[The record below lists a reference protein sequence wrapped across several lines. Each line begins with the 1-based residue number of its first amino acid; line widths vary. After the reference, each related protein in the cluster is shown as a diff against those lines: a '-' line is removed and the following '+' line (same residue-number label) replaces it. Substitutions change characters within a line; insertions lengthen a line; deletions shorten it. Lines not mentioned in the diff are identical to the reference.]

1 MTIEVYLFIALG
13 VLVITW
19 SFASLF
25 KKSSDQNKTMLILIC
40 SVALVSGF
48 YLLTYQSVSNYQE
61 AKIEEESQRD
71 KVLEALVQ
79 YVESNPSDAQA
90 IKVIAEY
97 NLELGDYDE
106 AYRYY
111 QQAYLANDSNDISI
125 IIGLVESTL
134 LSRPEVLSY
143 DLNDLINQ
151 ALAIDPIDQRALWF
165 GGLIARANGDHEL
178 ARTRWLKLLEDSELS
193 IDMRQAIN
201 EQLSL
206 IN

>member
-1 MTIEVYLFIALG
+1 MFIALG

-25 KKSSDQNKTMLILIC
+25 KKSPDQNKTILILIC

-71 KVLEALVQ
+71 KVLEALVE

-134 LSRPEVLSY
+134 LSRPEVLIY
-143 DLNDLINQ
+143 DLNELINK

-165 GGLIARANGDHEL
+165 GGLIARANGDQEL

-193 IDMRQAIN
+193 VDMRQAIN
-201 EQLSL
+201 EQLTL

>member
-1 MTIEVYLFIALG
+1 MFIALG

-25 KKSSDQNKTMLILIC
+25 KKSPDQNKTILMLIC

-134 LSRPEVLSY
+134 LSRPEVLIY
-143 DLNDLINQ
+143 DLNELINK

-165 GGLIARANGDHEL
+165 GGLIARANGDQEL

>member
-13 VLVITW
+13 VIVIIW
-19 SFASLF
+19 GLSSFF
-25 KKSSDQNKTMLILIC
+25 KKSSDQTKTLLMLIC
-40 SVALVSGF
+40 SIALVSGF

-61 AKIEEESQRD
+61 AKDEEESQRD

-97 NLELGDYDE
+97 NLELGDYDQ

-111 QQAYLANDSNDISI
+111 QQAYLANVSNDISI

-134 LSRPEVLSY
+134 LSRPEVLIY

-151 ALAIDPIDQRALWF
+151 ALAINPIDQRALWF
-165 GGLIARANGDHEL
+165 GGLIARANGDQEL

-193 IDMRQAIN
+193 VDMRQAIN

-206 IN
+206 MN

>member
-1 MTIEVYLFIALG
+1 MTIEVYLFTALG
-13 VLVITW
+13 VIVIIW
-19 SFASLF
+19 GLSSFF
-25 KKSSDQNKTMLILIC
+25 KKSSDQTKTVLMLIC
-40 SVALVSGF
+40 SIALVSGF

-61 AKIEEESQRD
+61 AKDEEESQRD

-97 NLELGDYDE
+97 NLELGDYDQ

-111 QQAYLANDSNDISI
+111 QQAYLANVSNDISI

-134 LSRPEVLSY
+134 LSRPEVLIY

-151 ALAIDPIDQRALWF
+151 ALAINPIDQRALWF
-165 GGLIARANGDHEL
+165 GGLIARANGDQEL
-178 ARTRWLKLLEDSELS
+178 ARTRWAKLLEDSELS
-193 IDMRQAIN
+193 VDMRQAIN

-206 IN
+206 MN

>member
-13 VLVITW
+13 VIVIIW
-19 SFASLF
+19 GLSSLF
-25 KKSSDQNKTMLILIC
+25 KKSSDQTKTILMLIC
-40 SVALVSGF
+40 SIALVSGF

-61 AKIEEESQRD
+61 AKDEEESQRD

-97 NLELGDYDE
+97 NLELGDYDQ

-111 QQAYLANDSNDISI
+111 QQAYLANVSNDISI

-134 LSRPEVLSY
+134 LSRPEVLIY

-151 ALAIDPIDQRALWF
+151 ALAINPIDQRALWF
-165 GGLIARANGDHEL
+165 GGLIARANGDQEL

-193 IDMRQAIN
+193 VDMRQAIN

-206 IN
+206 MN

>member
-13 VLVITW
+13 VIVIIW
-19 SFASLF
+19 GLSSFF
-25 KKSSDQNKTMLILIC
+25 KKSSDQTKTLLMLIC
-40 SVALVSGF
+40 SIALVSGF

-61 AKIEEESQRD
+61 AKDEEESQRD

-97 NLELGDYDE
+97 NLELGDYDQ

-111 QQAYLANDSNDISI
+111 QQAYLANVSNDISI

-134 LSRPEVLSY
+134 LSRPEVLIY

-151 ALAIDPIDQRALWF
+151 ALAINPIDQRALWF
-165 GGLIARANGDHEL
+165 GGLIARANGDQEL

-193 IDMRQAIN
+193 VDMRQAIN

>member
-13 VLVITW
+13 VIVIIW
-19 SFASLF
+19 GLSSLF
-25 KKSSDQNKTMLILIC
+25 KKSSDQTKTLLMLIC
-40 SVALVSGF
+40 SIALVSGF

-61 AKIEEESQRD
+61 AKDEEESQRD

-97 NLELGDYDE
+97 NLELGDYDQ

-111 QQAYLANDSNDISI
+111 QQAYLANVSNDISI

-134 LSRPEVLSY
+134 LSRPEVLIY

-151 ALAIDPIDQRALWF
+151 ALAINPIDQRALWF
-165 GGLIARANGDHEL
+165 GGLIARANGDQEL

-193 IDMRQAIN
+193 VDMRQAIN
-201 EQLSL
+201 EQLTL

>member
-19 SFASLF
+19 SFTSLF
-25 KKSSDQNKTMLILIC
+25 KKSPDQNKTILILIC

-71 KVLEALVQ
+71 KVLEALVE

-111 QQAYLANDSNDISI
+111 QQAYLANDSSDISI

-165 GGLIARANGDHEL
+165 GGLIARANGDQEL

>member
-13 VLVITW
+13 VIVIIW
-19 SFASLF
+19 GLSSLF
-25 KKSSDQNKTMLILIC
+25 KKSPDQNKTLLMLIC
-40 SVALVSGF
+40 SIVLVSGF

-61 AKIEEESQRD
+61 AKYEEESQRD

-97 NLELGDYDE
+97 NLELGDYDQ

-111 QQAYLANDSNDISI
+111 QQAYLANVSNDISI

-134 LSRPEVLSY
+134 LSRPEVLIY

-151 ALAIDPIDQRALWF
+151 ALAINPIDQRALWF
-165 GGLIARANGDHEL
+165 GGLIARANGDQEL

-193 IDMRQAIN
+193 VDMRQAIN
-201 EQLSL
+201 EQLTL
-206 IN
+206 MN

>member
-1 MTIEVYLFIALG
+1 MTIEVYFFIALG

-25 KKSSDQNKTMLILIC
+25 KKLPGQTKTILMLIC
-40 SVALVSGF
+40 SVALVSSF

-71 KVLEALVQ
+71 KVLEALVE

-134 LSRPEVLSY
+134 LSRPEVLIY
-143 DLNDLINQ
+143 DLNELINK

-165 GGLIARANGDHEL
+165 GGLIARANGDQEL

>member
-1 MTIEVYLFIALG
+1 MFIALG

-25 KKSSDQNKTMLILIC
+25 KKSPDQNKTILMLIC

-106 AYRYY
+106 AYRYF

-134 LSRPEVLSY
+134 LSRPEVLIY
-143 DLNDLINQ
+143 DLNDLINK

-165 GGLIARANGDHEL
+165 GGLIARANGDQEL

>member
-19 SFASLF
+19 SFTSLF
-25 KKSSDQNKTMLILIC
+25 KKSPDQNKTILMLIC

-97 NLELGDYDE
+97 NL
-106 AYRYY
+106 
-111 QQAYLANDSNDISI
+111 
-125 IIGLVESTL
+125 
-134 LSRPEVLSY
+134 
-143 DLNDLINQ
+143 
-151 ALAIDPIDQRALWF
+151 
-165 GGLIARANGDHEL
+165 
-178 ARTRWLKLLEDSELS
+178 
-193 IDMRQAIN
+193 
-201 EQLSL
+201 
-206 IN
+206 

>member
-1 MTIEVYLFIALG
+1 MTIEVYFFIALG

-25 KKSSDQNKTMLILIC
+25 KKSPGQTKTILMLIC
-40 SVALVSGF
+40 SVALVSSF

-111 QQAYLANDSNDISI
+111 QQAYLANDSSDISI

-134 LSRPEVLSY
+134 LSRPEVLIY
-143 DLNDLINQ
+143 DLNELINK

-165 GGLIARANGDHEL
+165 GGLIARANGDQEL

>member
-1 MTIEVYLFIALG
+1 MTIEVYLFITLG

-25 KKSSDQNKTMLILIC
+25 KKLPGQTKTILMLIC

-134 LSRPEVLSY
+134 LSRPEVLIY
-143 DLNDLINQ
+143 DLNGLINQ

-165 GGLIARANGDHEL
+165 GGLIARANGDQEL

-201 EQLSL
+201 EQLTL

>member
-13 VLVITW
+13 VIVIIW
-19 SFASLF
+19 GLSSLF
-25 KKSSDQNKTMLILIC
+25 KKSPDQNKTLLMLIC
-40 SVALVSGF
+40 SIVLVSGF

-61 AKIEEESQRD
+61 AKDEEESQRD

-97 NLELGDYDE
+97 NLELGDYDQ

-111 QQAYLANDSNDISI
+111 QQAYLANVSNDISI

-134 LSRPEVLSY
+134 LSRPEVLIY

-151 ALAIDPIDQRALWF
+151 ALAINPIDQRALWF
-165 GGLIARANGDHEL
+165 GGLIARANGDQEL

-193 IDMRQAIN
+193 VDMRQAIN
-201 EQLSL
+201 EQLTL
-206 IN
+206 MN

>member
-19 SFASLF
+19 CLASLF
-25 KKSSDQNKTMLILIC
+25 KKSPDQNKTILMLIC

-134 LSRPEVLSY
+134 LSRPEVLIY

-165 GGLIARANGDHEL
+165 GGLIARANGDQEL

>member
-1 MTIEVYLFIALG
+1 MFIALG

-25 KKSSDQNKTMLILIC
+25 KKSPDQNKTILILIC

-134 LSRPEVLSY
+134 LSRPEVLIY
-143 DLNDLINQ
+143 DLNDLINK

-165 GGLIARANGDHEL
+165 GGLIARANGDQEL

-193 IDMRQAIN
+193 IAMRQAIN
-201 EQLSL
+201 EQLTL

>member
-1 MTIEVYLFIALG
+1 MFIALG

-25 KKSSDQNKTMLILIC
+25 KKSPDQNKTILMLIC

-71 KVLEALVQ
+71 KVLEALVE

-111 QQAYLANDSNDISI
+111 QQAYLANDSSDISI

-134 LSRPEVLSY
+134 LSRPEVLIY
-143 DLNDLINQ
+143 DLNGLINQ

-165 GGLIARANGDHEL
+165 GGLIARANGDQEL

-193 IDMRQAIN
+193 VDMRQAIN

>member
-13 VLVITW
+13 VIVIIW
-19 SFASLF
+19 GLSSFF
-25 KKSSDQNKTMLILIC
+25 KKSSDQTKTLLMLIC
-40 SVALVSGF
+40 SIALVSGF

-71 KVLEALVQ
+71 KVLEALVE

-134 LSRPEVLSY
+134 LSRPEVLIY

-151 ALAIDPIDQRALWF
+151 ALAIDPIHQRALWF
-165 GGLIARANGDHEL
+165 GGLIARANGDQEL
-178 ARTRWLKLLEDSELS
+178 AQTRWLKLLEDSELS

-201 EQLSL
+201 EQLTL

>member
-1 MTIEVYLFIALG
+1 MFIALG

-25 KKSSDQNKTMLILIC
+25 KKSPDQNKTILMLIC

-90 IKVIAEY
+90 IKIIAEY
-97 NLELGDYDE
+97 NLELGDYDQ

-111 QQAYLANDSNDISI
+111 QQAYLANVSNDISI

-134 LSRPEVLSY
+134 LSRPEVLIY

-151 ALAIDPIDQRALWF
+151 ALAINPIDQRALWF
-165 GGLIARANGDHEL
+165 GGLIARANGDQEL

-193 IDMRQAIN
+193 VDMRQAIN
-201 EQLSL
+201 EQLTL
-206 IN
+206 MN

>member
-1 MTIEVYLFIALG
+1 MTIEVYLFIDLG

-25 KKSSDQNKTMLILIC
+25 KKSPGQTKTMLMLIC
-40 SVALVSGF
+40 SIALVSGF
-48 YLLTYQSVSNYQE
+48 YLLIYQSVSNYQE
-61 AKIEEESQRD
+61 AKNVEESQRD

-111 QQAYLANDSNDISI
+111 EQAYLANPSNDISI
-125 IIGLVESTL
+125 LIGLVESTL
-134 LSRPEVLSY
+134 LSRPELLNY
-143 DLNDLINQ
+143 DLNDLIKQ

-165 GGLIARANGDHEL
+165 GGLIARANGDQEL
-178 ARTRWLKLLEDSELS
+178 ARSRWLKLLEDSELS
-193 IDMRQAIN
+193 VDMRQAIN

>member
-1 MTIEVYLFIALG
+1 MFIALG

-25 KKSSDQNKTMLILIC
+25 KKLPGQTKTILMLIC

-165 GGLIARANGDHEL
+165 GGLIARANGDQEL

-201 EQLSL
+201 EQLTL

>member
-25 KKSSDQNKTMLILIC
+25 KKSPDQNKTILMLIC

-97 NLELGDYDE
+97 NLEIGDYDE

-111 QQAYLANDSNDISI
+111 QQAYLANDSSDISI

-134 LSRPEVLSY
+134 LSRPEVLIY

-165 GGLIARANGDHEL
+165 GGLIARANGDQEL

>member
-13 VLVITW
+13 VIVIIW
-19 SFASLF
+19 GLSSLF
-25 KKSSDQNKTMLILIC
+25 KKSPDQNKTLLMLIC
-40 SVALVSGF
+40 SIVLVSGF

-61 AKIEEESQRD
+61 AKDEEESQRD

-97 NLELGDYDE
+97 NLELGDYDQ

-111 QQAYLANDSNDISI
+111 QQAYLANVSNDISI

-134 LSRPEVLSY
+134 LSRPEVLIY

-151 ALAIDPIDQRALWF
+151 ALAINPIDQRALWF
-165 GGLIARANGDHEL
+165 GGLIARANGDQEL

-193 IDMRQAIN
+193 VDMRQAIN

>member
-13 VLVITW
+13 VIVIIW
-19 SFASLF
+19 GLSSLF
-25 KKSSDQNKTMLILIC
+25 KKSSDQNKTLLMLIC
-40 SVALVSGF
+40 SIALVSGF

-61 AKIEEESQRD
+61 AKDEEESQRD

-97 NLELGDYDE
+97 NLELGDYDQ

-111 QQAYLANDSNDISI
+111 QQAYLANVSNDISI

-134 LSRPEVLSY
+134 LSRPEVLIY

-151 ALAIDPIDQRALWF
+151 ALAINPIDQRALWF
-165 GGLIARANGDHEL
+165 GGLIARANGDQAL

-193 IDMRQAIN
+193 VDMRQAIN
-201 EQLSL
+201 EQLTL

>member
-1 MTIEVYLFIALG
+1 MTIEVYFFIALG
-13 VLVITW
+13 VLVFTW

-71 KVLEALVQ
+71 KVLEALVE

-134 LSRPEVLSY
+134 LSRPEVLIY
-143 DLNDLINQ
+143 DLNELINK

-165 GGLIARANGDHEL
+165 GGLIARANGDQEL

>member
-1 MTIEVYLFIALG
+1 MTIEVYFFIALG

-25 KKSSDQNKTMLILIC
+25 KKSPGQTKTILMLIC
-40 SVALVSGF
+40 SVALVSSF

-71 KVLEALVQ
+71 KVLEALVE

-134 LSRPEVLSY
+134 LSRPEVLIY
-143 DLNDLINQ
+143 DLNDLINK

-165 GGLIARANGDHEL
+165 GGLIARANGDQEL
-178 ARTRWLKLLEDSELS
+178 ARTRWLRLLEDSELS
-193 IDMRQAIN
+193 VDMRQAIN

>member
-25 KKSSDQNKTMLILIC
+25 KKSPGQTKTMLMLIC
-40 SVALVSGF
+40 SIALVSGF
-48 YLLTYQSVSNYQE
+48 YLLIYQSVSNYQE
-61 AKIEEESQRD
+61 AKNVEESQRD

-111 QQAYLANDSNDISI
+111 EQAYLANPSNDISI
-125 IIGLVESTL
+125 LIGLVESTL
-134 LSRPEVLSY
+134 LSRPELLNY
-143 DLNDLINQ
+143 DLNDLIKQ

-165 GGLIARANGDHEL
+165 GGLIARANGDQEL
-178 ARTRWLKLLEDSELS
+178 ARSRWLKLLEDSELS
-193 IDMRQAIN
+193 VDMRQAIN

>member
-13 VLVITW
+13 VIVIIW
-19 SFASLF
+19 GLSSLF
-25 KKSSDQNKTMLILIC
+25 KKSSDQNKTLLMLIC
-40 SVALVSGF
+40 SIALVSGF

-71 KVLEALVQ
+71 KVLEALVE

-111 QQAYLANDSNDISI
+111 QQAYLANDSSDI
-125 IIGLVESTL
+125 GTC
-134 LSRPEVLSY
+134 SRP
-143 DLNDLINQ
+143 
-151 ALAIDPIDQRALWF
+151 AI
-165 GGLIARANGDHEL
+165 
-178 ARTRWLKLLEDSELS
+178 
-193 IDMRQAIN
+193 
-201 EQLSL
+201 
-206 IN
+206 

>member
-25 KKSSDQNKTMLILIC
+25 KKSPDQNKTILMLIC

-134 LSRPEVLSY
+134 LSRPEVLIY
-143 DLNDLINQ
+143 DLNDLINL

-165 GGLIARANGDHEL
+165 GGLIARANGDQEL
-178 ARTRWLKLLEDSELS
+178 ARTRWLRLLEDSELS
-193 IDMRQAIN
+193 VDMRQAIN

>member
-19 SFASLF
+19 SLASLF
-25 KKSSDQNKTMLILIC
+25 KKSPDQTKTILMLIC

-134 LSRPEVLSY
+134 LSRPEVLIY
-143 DLNDLINQ
+143 DLNDLINK

-165 GGLIARANGDHEL
+165 GGLIARANGDQEL

>member
-1 MTIEVYLFIALG
+1 MTIEVYFFIALG

-25 KKSSDQNKTMLILIC
+25 KKSPDQNKTMLILIC

-48 YLLTYQSVSNYQE
+48 YLLTYQSASNYQE

-111 QQAYLANDSNDISI
+111 QQAYLANDSNDILI

-134 LSRPEVLSY
+134 LSRPEVLIY

-165 GGLIARANGDHEL
+165 GGLIARANGDQEL

-201 EQLSL
+201 EQLTL

>member
-1 MTIEVYLFIALG
+1 MFIALG

-25 KKSSDQNKTMLILIC
+25 KKSPDQNKTILMLIC

-165 GGLIARANGDHEL
+165 GGLIARANGDQEL

-201 EQLSL
+201 EQLTL

>member
-1 MTIEVYLFIALG
+1 MTIEVYFFIALG

-25 KKSSDQNKTMLILIC
+25 KKLPGQTKTILMLIC

-111 QQAYLANDSNDISI
+111 QQAYLANDSSDISI

-134 LSRPEVLSY
+134 LSRPEVLIY

-165 GGLIARANGDHEL
+165 GGLIARANGDQEL

>member
-25 KKSSDQNKTMLILIC
+25 KKSPDQNKTILILIC

-111 QQAYLANDSNDISI
+111 QQAYLANDSSDISI

-165 GGLIARANGDHEL
+165 GGLIARANGDQEL

>member
-19 SFASLF
+19 SLASLF
-25 KKSSDQNKTMLILIC
+25 KKSPDQTKNILILIC
-40 SVALVSGF
+40 SIALVSVF

-61 AKIEEESQRD
+61 AKNEEESQRD

-79 YVESNPSDAQA
+79 YVEANPSDAQA
-90 IKVIAEY
+90 VKVIAEY
-97 NLELGDYDE
+97 NLELGNYDV

-111 QQAYLANDSNDISI
+111 QQAYLANASNDISI
-125 IIGLVESTL
+125 IIGLIESTL
-134 LSRPEVLSY
+134 LSRPEVLIY
-143 DLNDLINQ
+143 DLNDLVNQ
-151 ALAIDPIDQRALWF
+151 ALTIDPVDQRALWF
-165 GGLIARANGDHEL
+165 GGLIARANGDQEL
-178 ARTRWLKLLEDSELS
+178 ARTRWLKLLEDSQLS
-193 IDMRQAIN
+193 VDMRQAIN

>member
-13 VLVITW
+13 VIVIIW
-19 SFASLF
+19 GLSSLF
-25 KKSSDQNKTMLILIC
+25 KKSPDQNKALLMLIC
-40 SVALVSGF
+40 SIVLVSGF

-61 AKIEEESQRD
+61 AKDEEESQRD

-97 NLELGDYDE
+97 NLELGDYDQ

-111 QQAYLANDSNDISI
+111 QQAYLANVSNDISI

-134 LSRPEVLSY
+134 LSRPEVLIY

-151 ALAIDPIDQRALWF
+151 ALAINPIDQRALWF
-165 GGLIARANGDHEL
+165 GGLIARANGDQEL

-193 IDMRQAIN
+193 VDMRQAIN
-201 EQLSL
+201 EQLTL
-206 IN
+206 MN

>member
-1 MTIEVYLFIALG
+1 MTIEVYFFIALG

-25 KKSSDQNKTMLILIC
+25 KKSPGQTKTILMLIC
-40 SVALVSGF
+40 SVALVSSF

-71 KVLEALVQ
+71 KVLEALVE

-165 GGLIARANGDHEL
+165 GGLIARANGDQEL

>member
-1 MTIEVYLFIALG
+1 MTIEVYFFIALG

-25 KKSSDQNKTMLILIC
+25 KKLPGQTKTILMLIC

-71 KVLEALVQ
+71 KVLEALVE

-134 LSRPEVLSY
+134 LSRPEVLIY
-143 DLNDLINQ
+143 DLNGFINQ

-165 GGLIARANGDHEL
+165 GGLIARANGDQEL